1 MTRAAGRAHR
11 GPTLLQDALLTIGT
25 RFGLAVLIFATDI
38 VLAHLLGP
46 SAKGRFALVLLT
58 SQFAAVVV
66 GWGMDSA
73 LGVVSRRDA
82 ETARRGFA
90 NALIWSI
97 VVGGFL
103 VVRLAGIGLRVFV
116 FFVFGTRRLCIFTA
130 AAIIAAVDV
139 GPLSLASQA
148 RLVGFFGGRPAVFQL
163 RQLRL
168 DLIEFR
174 CRDDELILVRKNQF
188 NILLRHLDA
197 IAGRWMRAEHLR
209 HASRPRAFLR
219 LELFEEAHGSA
230 RIVSRLVE
238 ILQSEIIGF
247 RFVLPRELQ
256 ELHRNEESCGL
267 AECEPA
273 DAAHEDQRN

>member
-25 RFGLAVLIFATDI
+25 RFGLAVIIFATDI

-97 VVGGFL
+97 VVGGFS
-103 VVRLAGIGLRVFV
+103 VVLICWAYGLPTDVRPRGPLASVIPNLSAQQFLFSALALPGELFFAIGLFAL
-116 FFVFGTRRLCIFTA
+116 GEGCIGVHIA
-130 AAIIAAVDV
+130 ADVGANRDGDLAAVD
-139 GPLSLASQA
+139 G
-148 RLVGFFGGRPAVFQL
+148 
-163 RQLRL
+163 
-168 DLIEFR
+168 D
-174 CRDDELILVRKNQF
+174 
-188 NILLRHLDA
+188 
-197 IAGRWMRAEHLR
+197 RADRVEQRGHR
-209 HASRPRAFLR
+209 VPFDVV
-219 LELFEEAHGSA
+219 AHGVLEDLA
-230 RIVSRLVE
+230 QRVPVMVVE
-238 ILQSEIIGF
+238 V
-247 RFVLPRELQ
+247 R
-256 ELHRNEESCGL
+256 
-267 AECEPA
+267 
-273 DAAHEDQRN
+273 